1 MKLRVT
7 CDLSFQVS
15 DAVAFILML
24 RPYRGE
30 GQTVTGESYTIKPCV
45 DIAEHIDSYG
55 NACQRLLAPRGSLFI
70 HTSAEVK
77 VVSHVDVNFQ
87 AGFVEIQHLPAA
99 VLCYLAPSRYCESD
113 RLGEQAIGIVGDAQP
128 GYCQV
133 ERIVAWIRGNVQY
146 LPGSSETPMSAVE
159 IMRRGHGVCRDLAH
173 LGIALCRSISIPA
186 RIVVGYLHNLSP
198 MDLHAWFEAY
208 VGGRWYTFDPSQ
220 TGLEGGRV
228 VIAFGCDAAEVSIF
242 HQFGPGGELTR
253 MNVWVEHLDGGG

>member
-30 GQTVTGESYTIKPCV
+30 GQSVTRESYTIKPCL
-45 DIAEHIDSYG
+45 DITEHIDSHG
-55 NACQRLLAPRGSLFI
+55 NACQRVLAPQGRLFI
-70 HTSAEVK
+70 HASADVK
-77 VVSHVDVNFQ
+77 VASLVDVNYQ
-87 AGFVEIQHLPAA
+87 AGFIEIQHLPAV

-113 RLGEQAIGIVGDAQP
+113 RLSEQAISIVGDAQP

-133 ERIVAWIRGNVQY
+133 DRIVAWTRAHVRY
-146 LPGSSETPMSAVE
+146 LPGSSETPLSAVE
-159 IMRRGHGVCRDLAH
+159 ILQRGYGVCRDLAH

-208 VGGRWYTFDPSQ
+208 VGGRWYAFDPSQ
-220 TGLEGGRV
+220 NQLAGGRV
-228 VIAFGCDAAEVSIF
+228 VIAFGSDAAEVSVF
-242 HQFGPGGELTR
+242 HQFGPGGELIG
-253 MNVWVEHLDGGG
+253 MNVSVERLDGLD